1 LSALMDFRIVIRGYK
16 MPLENSV
23 IEDSLLEAQYLIM
36 TACDVVR
43 DRDTWDFL
51 CDSLVYL
58 KQQYNEFRKENG

>member
-1 LSALMDFRIVIRGYK
+1 

-36 TACDVVR
+36 AACDVVR